1 MKNKIIYKKSES
13 VRRYSNLYKC
23 KAGGEVIV
31 YHINY
36 DAKIILNLLNNR
48 LNLNSLRYID
58 CIFEKRSG
66 NDLTS
71 PNPLAIY
78 FDIFIV
84 V

>member
-23 KAGGEVIV
+23 KAGDEAIV

-71 PNPLAIY
+71 PNPLVTL
-78 FDIFIV
+78 IFL
-84 V
+84 